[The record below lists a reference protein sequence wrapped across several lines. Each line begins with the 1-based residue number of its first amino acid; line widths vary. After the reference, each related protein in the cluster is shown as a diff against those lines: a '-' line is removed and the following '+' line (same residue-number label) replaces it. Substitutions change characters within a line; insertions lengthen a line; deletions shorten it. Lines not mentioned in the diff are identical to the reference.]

1 MESSGLYTFHCLLKG
16 SLLAFS
22 TKEKSDFPQ
31 ENESFSMDHFMRN
44 IVECMTFYKIFY
56 CE

>member
-31 ENESFSMDHFMRN
+31 ESEGFSLDHFMRN
-44 IVECMTFYKIFY
+44 IVECMTF
-56 CE
+56 